1 MMRKCSDQFRECKG
15 YEDSTIKYI
24 ASCKTGENSLK
35 STLSSLF
42 SAQNKITNVL
52 SKNSAVAS
60 SSSSRQLSTIVNITY
75 TTITVNTSDTSAYT
89 NASSFMNAIAM
100 FTDVAQNL
108 DADAI
113 GTDSRIRLINIKNI
127 INSPFDF
134 SIKLNF
140 PLATLPLRSLPPTPS
155 ASPLPALRSASR

>member
-1 MMRKCSDQFRECKG
+1 MMKKCSNTFRECKG

-35 STLSSLF
+35 SSLSSLF
-42 SAQNKITNVL
+42 SAQDKISKAMT
-52 SKNSAVAS
+52 KNSAVAS
-60 SSSSRQLSTIVNITY
+60 SSSSRQLSTIVTITY

-108 DADAI
+108 FADAI
-113 GTDSRIRLINIKNI
+113 GTDSRIR
-127 INSPFDF
+127 
-134 SIKLNF
+134 
-140 PLATLPLRSLPPTPS
+140 
-155 ASPLPALRSASR
+155 